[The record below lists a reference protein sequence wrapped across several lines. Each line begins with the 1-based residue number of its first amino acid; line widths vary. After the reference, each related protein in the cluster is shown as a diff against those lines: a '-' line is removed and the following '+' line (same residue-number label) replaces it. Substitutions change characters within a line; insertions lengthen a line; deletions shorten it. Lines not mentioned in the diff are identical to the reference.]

1 MSVCIFYEKEISLRK
16 KKGDVALQLL
26 ISFLFFFFFLKPSK
40 IFNFKRVIYDLFVVQ
55 KLN

>member
-26 ISFLFFFFFLKPSK
+26 ISFLFFFFLKSSK
-40 IFNFKRVIYDLFVVQ
+40 IFNFKRVIYNLFVVQ

>member
-26 ISFLFFFFFLKPSK
+26 ISFLFFFFFLKSSK
-40 IFNFKRVIYDLFVVQ
+40 IFNFKRVITIYSSY
-55 KLN
+55 KN